1 MLDDRFSRRT
11 ALPEMTLI
19 EAVRQAL
26 HEEMARDQ
34 SVIIL
39 GEDVGK
45 HGGVFRATDGLQE
58 AFGEERVIDTPLAE
72 LGIAGVAIGAA
83 MNGLRPVA
91 EMQFADY
98 IHPAFDQIVNEAAKI
113 RYRSNGA
120 FGCPIVVRAPFGAGV
135 HGGLYHSQSVEALFY
150 HVPGLKIVVP
160 STPYDC
166 KGLLKS
172 AVRDDDPVL
181 FFEHKKS
188 YRRVKGEVPSE
199 DYTLP
204 IGQAEV
210 KREGSDMSVITYGVG
225 VHLALEAAQ
234 SVQREGIS
242 LEVLDLRTLAPMDR
256 EAIADTVRKTSKVL
270 VLHEDNKTGGIG
282 AEVSAF
288 IAEELFEDLDG
299 PIVRVAAADCHIPYA
314 PSLEAAVIPNVQD
327 VMEAVH
333 RLAAY

>member
-1 MLDDRFSRRT
+1 M
-11 ALPEMTLI
+11 PEITLV

-26 HEEMARDQ
+26 YEEMERDP
-34 SVIIL
+34 SVVVL

-45 HGGVFRATDGLQE
+45 HGGVFRATDGLQK

-120 FGCPIVVRAPFGAGV
+120 FSCPIVVRAPFGAGV

-166 KGLLKS
+166 KGLLKA

-188 YRRVKGEVPSE
+188 YRRVKGEVPSD
-199 DYTLP
+199 DYVLP

-210 KREGSDMSVITYGVG
+210 KRQGTDLSVITYGVG
-225 VHLALEAAQ
+225 VHFALEAAETVA
-234 SVQREGIS
+234 SEGIS
-242 LEVLDLRTLAPMDR
+242 MEVLDLRTISPMDR
-256 EAIADTVRKTSKVL
+256 EAIAETVCRTNKVV
-270 VLHEDNKTGGIG
+270 VLHEDNKTGGVG

-299 PIVRVAAADCHIPYA
+299 PIVRVAGADCHIPYA
-314 PSLEAAVIPNVQD
+314 PSLEAVVIPNVQD
-327 VMEAVH
+327 VIEAV
-333 RLAAY
+333 RKLAAY

>member
-1 MLDDRFSRRT
+1 M
-11 ALPEMTLI
+11 PEITLV

-26 HEEMARDQ
+26 YEEMERDP
-34 SVIIL
+34 SVVVL

-45 HGGVFRATDGLQE
+45 HGGVFRATDGLQK

-120 FGCPIVVRAPFGAGV
+120 FSCPIVVRAPFGAGV

-166 KGLLKS
+166 KGLLKA

-188 YRRVKGEVPSE
+188 YRRVKGEVPSD
-199 DYTLP
+199 DYVLP

-210 KREGSDMSVITYGVG
+210 KRQGTDLSVITYGVG
-225 VHLALEAAQ
+225 VHFALEAAETVA
-234 SVQREGIS
+234 SEGIS
-242 LEVLDLRTLAPMDR
+242 MEVLDLRTISPMDR
-256 EAIADTVRKTSKVL
+256 EAIAETVRRTNKVV
-270 VLHEDNKTGGIG
+270 VLHEDNKTGGVG

-288 IAEELFEDLDG
+288 IAQELFEDLDG
-299 PIVRVAAADCHIPYA
+299 PIVRVAGADCHIPYA
-314 PSLEAAVIPNVQD
+314 PSLEAVVIPNVQD
-327 VMEAVH
+327 VIEAV
-333 RLAAY
+333 RKLAAY

>member
-1 MLDDRFSRRT
+1 
-11 ALPEMTLI
+11 MTLI
-19 EAVRQAL
+19 DAVRQAL
-26 HEEMARDQ
+26 YEEMERDP
-34 SVIIL
+34 SVIVL

-45 HGGVFRATDGLQE
+45 HGGVFRATDGLQK
-58 AFGEERVIDTPLAE
+58 AFGEDRVIDTPLAE

-166 KGLLKS
+166 KGLLKA

-188 YRRVKGEVPSE
+188 YRRVKGDVPAE
-199 DYTLP
+199 EYVLP
-204 IGQAEV
+204 IGRADV
-210 KREGSDMSVITYGVG
+210 KREGSDLSVISYGVG
-225 VHLALEAAQ
+225 VHLALEAAETLAA
-234 SVQREGIS
+234 EGIS
-242 LEVLDLRTLAPMDR
+242 MEILDLRTLAPMDR
-256 EAIADTVRKTSKVL
+256 QAIADTVRKTNKVL
-270 VLHEDNKTGGIG
+270 ILHEDNKTGGVG

-288 IAEELFEDLDG
+288 IAEELFEELDG
-299 PIVRVAAADCHIPYA
+299 PIMRVAAADCHIPYA
-314 PSLEAAVIPNVQD
+314 PSLEAAVIPNTQD
-327 VMEAVH
+327 VIEAV
-333 RLAAY
+333 RKLAAY

>member
-1 MLDDRFSRRT
+1 M
-11 ALPEMTLI
+11 PEMTLL
-19 EAVRQAL
+19 EAVRTAL
-26 HEEMARDQ
+26 YEEMARDPR
-34 SVIIL
+34 VIVL

-45 HGGVFRATDGLQE
+45 HGGVFRATEGLQQ

-91 EMQFADY
+91 EIQFADY

-120 FGCPIVVRAPFGAGV
+120 FSCPIVVRAPFGAGV

-166 KGLLKS
+166 KGLLK
-172 AVRDDDPVL
+172 AAIRDDDPVL
-181 FFEHKKS
+181 FFEHKRS
-188 YRRVKGEVPSE
+188 YRRVKGEVPSD
-199 DYTLP
+199 DYVVPL
-204 IGQAEV
+204 GRAEV
-210 KREGSDMSVITYGVG
+210 KREGRDLSVITYGVG
-225 VHLALEAAQ
+225 VHLALEAAE
-234 SVQREGIS
+234 RLAGEGIS

-256 EAIADTVRKTSKVL
+256 EAIAATVVRTNKVL
-270 VLHEDNKTGGIG
+270 IVHEDNKTGGVG
-282 AEVSAF
+282 AEVAAF
-288 IAEELFEDLDG
+288 IAEELFENLDG

-314 PSLEAAVIPNVQD
+314 PSLEAAVIPNVED
-327 VMEAVH
+327 VIAAAR